1 MSLYVN
7 HVLRPFWR
15 TTTNRL
21 WSTVASATQ
30 PAKQVKV
37 PLKPPTNKMINEFKS
52 AKIIIRVPVDKD
64 PCVKLKP
71 KELTCKINAALLMI
85 NAKIDDNIIQ
95 VKGASRLPSGDLLH
109 CQDILL
115 IHTYNH
121 IAAHWIL
128 ENCHC
133 WTEIVHK
140 DFTTMRPT
148 FPVLLQSV
156 PTKFDPADP
165 NFIKELANQNHLPIE
180 VFHTIHWLVKPIPPK
195 TNGSLIIHVFDKL
208 LAAKIGCSDLVF
220 DGLVL

>member
-1 MSLYVN
+1 MKETIKQTRN
-7 HVLRPFWR
+7 HPCPHCNAPTISAVPPTQATPPSSNTNRLS
-15 TTTNRL
+15 NRL

-37 PLKPPTNKMINEFKS
+37 PPKPPTNKMINEFKS

-64 PCVKLKP
+64 PCAKLEP
-71 KELTCKINAALLMI
+71 KELTCKINAALLTI
-85 NAKIDDNIIQ
+85 NAKIDDNLIQ
-95 VKGASRLPSGDLLH
+95 VKGASRLPSGDLL
-109 CQDILL
+109 
-115 IHTYNH
+115 IHTYNR
-121 IAAHWIL
+121 IAARWIL

-156 PTKFDPADP
+156 PTKFNPADP

-180 VFHTIHWLVKPIPPK
+180 VF
-195 TNGSLIIHVFDKL
+195 
-208 LAAKIGCSDLVF
+208 
-220 DGLVL
+220 